1 MPPGEQDTP
10 PCDLQTV
17 QKPQARPWNR
27 EGMGLRAHAPILGML
42 WSGNQSKGRELP
54 LTRLAAVEGEADNH
68 VRSSRRLW
76 TGQLSH
82 SSVLKLDGGR
92 MAGPRPASVLQ
103 VSGPGLR
110 GGCGKMLPE
119 RLPPRS
125 QRPSLWRLLRW
136 LLQGCAEGPGRG
148 QGGCQS
154 AGGSSRG
161 PSHRASRRPH
171 PSRSA
176 CAMVWG
182 LVVQEG
188 RLVLQLDCDKGGCK
202 GIPGL
207 GGAPARTRTATGCV
221 PDWSWLRNLMS
232 ECLV

>member
-82 SSVLKLDGGR
+82 SSALKLDGGR

-119 RLPPRS
+119 RVPPQVSAAFAVAAAAVATPGLCRRTGAGTRRLSVSGRTLPRPLPPRLP
-125 QRPSLWRLLRW
+125 QTPPVPLSL
-136 LLQGCAEGPGRG
+136 C
-148 QGGCQS
+148 
-154 AGGSSRG
+154 
-161 PSHRASRRPH
+161 H
-171 PSRSA
+171 
-176 CAMVWG
+176 
-182 LVVQEG
+182 
-188 RLVLQLDCDKGGCK
+188 
-202 GIPGL
+202 GL
-207 GGAPARTRTATGCV
+207 GSGGAGR
-221 PDWSWLRNLMS
+221 
-232 ECLV
+232 